1 MELRTINTFLH
12 IAELHSF
19 SRAARELGYSQSAV
33 SAQVAQLEAELE
45 TPLFD
50 RVGKTVRLTD
60 AGQTFLT
67 YARSLLATAEQ
78 AKAALQPARQA
89 ALQAIMTV
97 ENARQRGARLSAA
110 PHVRTF
116 LRLLTGNSRMNT
128 TVAQRIPGLNWDPK
142 HRLSSLKQVEEA
154 LDALIASHGECCPL
168 PLPVDV
174 QAELFPEVQHSR
186 TERRKQRSSLAF
198 TRKMRRE
205 ERAMVHHW
213 RLRQN
218 LLGQAVTEL
227 NFQSPETVISWYR
240 RWAGEFDARELA
252 PAFWHWRSRYAS
264 LASLD
269 WLRDAGEP
277 LYGVMHEIS
286 FIVRETPESV
296 RQAERWQVPNK
307 LTHRRHG

>member
-1 MELRTINTFLH
+1 MIP
-12 IAELHSF
+12 S
-19 SRAARELGYSQSAV
+19 SSALV
-33 SAQVAQLEAELE
+33 SL
-45 TPLFD
+45 
-50 RVGKTVRLTD
+50 K
-60 AGQTFLT
+60 
-67 YARSLLATAEQ
+67 
-78 AKAALQPARQA
+78 PARQA

-97 ENARQRGARLSAA
+97 EEARQRGARLSAT

-116 LRLLTGNSRMNT
+116 LRILTGNSRMNT

-174 QAELFPEVQHSR
+174 QVELFPEVQHSR
-186 TERRKQRSSLAF
+186 AERRIQRSSLAF

-205 ERAMVHHW
+205 ERTMAHHW

-227 NFQSPETVISWYR
+227 NFQSPETVCSWYR
-240 RWAGEFDARELA
+240 RWSDEFDATELA
-252 PAFWHWRSRYAS
+252 APFWRWQTRFAS
-264 LASLD
+264 LKELD
-269 WLRDAGEP
+269 WLRISGEP

-286 FIVRETPESV
+286 FIVKDTPESV

-307 LTHRRHG
+307 LADRSGI